1 MEPRSHSRTSD
12 CVALLQTDDS
22 AVEMT
27 GNYKIL
33 HICLV
38 LFVLAKTL
46 YADEGTKEVINKEK
60 IKKDE
65 SDSLVASESK
75 DGQLEIVKRIK
86 KVNRDGSYTI
96 GYEADDGSF
105 KIESRDVLGRIRGTY
120 GYVDENGLVRR
131 VTYDSST
138 GDATSTA
145 NTTEHGKGEEDAA
158 TASPITSTG
167 GSTATVVQ
175 RIPTKLKR
183 NETNSSTS
191 TVNGSTSTTR
201 RPTYI
206 FSSTVTTPTS
216 TANSV
221 VQSIPRKRTSNT
233 IPSTTTTEPHY
244 EQAVTYSSAT
254 PRVLL
259 QGGHQLVRPPQDDE
273 APIVTVKP
281 IALPLS
287 FSAVSTDEGRESNIL
302 RREAGQQYSNSYD
315 VREHVHRLRQ
325 SLGHDASDVYSAG
338 SMTTGTPR
346 PPLFTTTHRSA
357 IHAPAMRHSAQAA
370 SRQDHSLT
378 TTLRPVT
385 TYKPAVVSQTSA
397 TDKHITY
404 AVNNNNEDATP
415 SQSTTTPIPATS
427 IRDPLV
433 AVRQPDG
440 RHAVLIP
447 LSHLQAG
454 YVPILRV
461 HPHNDR

>member
-302 RREAGQQYSNSYD
+302 RREAGQQYSN
-315 VREHVHRLRQ
+315 R
-325 SLGHDASDVYSAG
+325 
-338 SMTTGTPR
+338 
-346 PPLFTTTHRSA
+346 
-357 IHAPAMRHSAQAA
+357 
-370 SRQDHSLT
+370 
-378 TTLRPVT
+378 
-385 TYKPAVVSQTSA
+385 
-397 TDKHITY
+397 
-404 AVNNNNEDATP
+404 
-415 SQSTTTPIPATS
+415 
-427 IRDPLV
+427 
-433 AVRQPDG
+433 
-440 RHAVLIP
+440 
-447 LSHLQAG
+447 
-454 YVPILRV
+454 
-461 HPHNDR
+461 